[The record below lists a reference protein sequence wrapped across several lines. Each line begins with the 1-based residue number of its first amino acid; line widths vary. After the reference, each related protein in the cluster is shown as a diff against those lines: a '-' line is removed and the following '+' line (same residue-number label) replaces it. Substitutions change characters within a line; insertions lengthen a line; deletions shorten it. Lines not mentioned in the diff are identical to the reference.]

1 MRMLA
6 DQVAKLQKLK
16 EITAA
21 IVRLISNQMHLSKL
35 KLLIWSC
42 NLLKTKRK
50 KKIQK
55 AELLDAACRFCL
67 KVTPQ
72 AETKKIFFIT
82 WQLTKE
88 TLHWLMKESCS
99 INSKRVITCDRSYIM
114 LSRDKQIGDLIFI
127 FVISLAVDL
136 LK

>member
-88 TLHWLMKESCS
+88 TLH
-99 INSKRVITCDRSYIM
+99 
-114 LSRDKQIGDLIFI
+114 
-127 FVISLAVDL
+127 
-136 LK
+136 